1 VRVWDNPRL
10 LNLTAGFLVGI
21 AALVFAAALA
31 VKLLHSPL
39 APVREV
45 VVTTALE
52 RTSPKEIEDA
62 LRGRIAGNFFAVN
75 AAEVRGALQQLPWVR
90 SVTVRRVWPDRLEV
104 GIEEHVALAR
114 WGSDALVSTNGERF
128 AGRTDEQLPLF
139 VGPSGHE
146 AEMTRRYEAF
156 AAAVAPLGTT
166 VERVM
171 LSPRLAWQ
179 LRLANGLHVVLG
191 RDPDAAEARLRR
203 FVGVYA
209 DARRDLKGSF
219 DYVDLRYRNG
229 FALRAAES
237 PPKVKG

>member
-1 VRVWDNPRL
+1 MWDNPRL
-10 LNLTAGFLVGI
+10 LNLAAGILVGI

-31 VKLLHSPL
+31 VKLLHSSL

-62 LRGRIAGNFFAVN
+62 LRGRIAGNFFAVD

-90 SVTVRRVWPDRLEV
+90 RVTVRRVWPDRLEV

-114 WGSDALVSTNGERF
+114 WGGDALVSTNGERF
-128 AGRTDEQLPLF
+128 PGRTDERLPLF
-139 VGPSGHE
+139 IGPSGHE
-146 AEMTRRYEAF
+146 AEMARRYEAF
-156 AAAVAPLGTT
+156 TAAVAPLGTT

-179 LRLANGLHVVLG
+179 LRLANGLQVVLG

-203 FVGVYA
+203 FVGVYT
-209 DARRDLKGSF
+209 DVRQGLKGGF

-237 PPKVKG
+237 LPKVKG